1 MLALLEVRC
10 QAPNTVK
17 QVEYTTLTRGYQKH
31 ITISPDSIA
40 VTVEGRE
47 ENKSYKRAL
56 SKDEWR
62 MLMDC
67 LKKVKLAEVPE
78 LKSPTVKRTYD
89 GARHSTLT
97 LITDDTTALTH
108 SFDNE
113 DANEKLLPL
122 MKAVQ
127 KIEEKSV
134 NEN

>member
-1 MLALLEVRC
+1 MLTLLEVRC

-17 QVEYTTLTRGYQKH
+17 QVEYTTLTRGYHKH

-47 ENKSYKRAL
+47 ENKSFSRAL

-67 LKKVKLAEVPE
+67 LKKVKLSEVPE
-78 LKSPTVKRTYD
+78 LKSPTSKRTYD

-97 LITDDTTALTH
+97 LITNGTTALTH

-127 KIEEKSV
+127 KLEEKSGSG
-134 NEN
+134 N